1 MTTYNLEMKLFKS
14 SKFLIIILLMLMVG
28 YYLILKKDDYKDLK
42 NSPVASQSDSSS
54 PKKSSAATKNK
65 IAVPLDTAK
74 SADFLMGK
82 FNPAKDTSFTLVDP
96 EYASGGDFYLLK
108 TTYKAFMQMFY
119 AAQHD
124 GVKLQ
129 IISATRNFTY
139 QKNIWEQKWSGGRIV
154 DGKNLAKTEP
164 DHQKRA
170 EIILKYSSMPGTS
183 RHHWGTD
190 VDLNNMNDS
199 YFTGATG
206 KKVYDW
212 LCANAARFG
221 FCQPFNSKKMRQNG
235 YEEEKW
241 HWSYLPLSK
250 YFLEQYQ
257 RKVHYGDIKGFAGSE
272 TAEKLGVIKNYV
284 LSINKD
290 CY

>member
-14 SKFLIIILLMLMVG
+14 SKFLILILLMLMVG

-42 NSPVASQSDSSS
+42 NSPVAAQSDSSS
-54 PKKSSAATKNK
+54 LKKSSAATKNQIT
-65 IAVPLDTAK
+65 IALDTAK
-74 SADFLMGK
+74 SVGFLMGK

-154 DGKNLAKTEP
+154 DGKNLAKAEP
-164 DHQKRA
+164 DPQKRA

-199 YFTGATG
+199 YFTGPTG

-212 LCANAARFG
+212 LCANAARYG
-221 FCQPFNSKKMRQNG
+221 FCQPFNAKKMRQNG

-257 RKVHYGDIKGFAGSE
+257 RKVHYADIKGFAGSE
-272 TAEKLGVIKNYV
+272 TAEKLDVIKNYV
-284 LSINKD
+284 MSINKD